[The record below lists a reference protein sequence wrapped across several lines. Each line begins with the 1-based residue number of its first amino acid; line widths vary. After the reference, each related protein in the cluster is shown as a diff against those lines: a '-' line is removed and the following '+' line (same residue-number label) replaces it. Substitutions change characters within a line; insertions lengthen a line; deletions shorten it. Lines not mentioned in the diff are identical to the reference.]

1 MPELASG
8 TSAVHTVRM
17 KSRLDELRSLELFG
31 GLTDQQLSELAAGST
46 EMSVRPGLE
55 LFREGEHA
63 DFWWVL
69 LDGVVD
75 LVRRVGAE
83 ETLVAKM
90 DMPGRWAGGF
100 RAWDDQGVY
109 LATGRGAT
117 TGRVLRIP
125 AEVLRD
131 RVSAWFPL
139 SGHLIEGLYRTA
151 RSIEATARQR
161 QSLVTLG
168 TLAAGL
174 AHEINNPAAAAVRAV
189 DALEDA
195 CQALLESV
203 SQLAAQQVSAQQL
216 GALDMLRQEVTR
228 PAVAP
233 NALALADEEEA
244 LASWLTRHGVGRE
257 WVIAPSLA
265 AAGADL
271 GWCERA
277 ASILDGPA
285 LEPGLEWVASALSV
299 APLLAEMKES
309 SRRISALIA
318 AVKSYSQMDRAS
330 MQRTDVTEGLEST
343 LVMLSHK
350 LGDGVTVVRDY
361 AAGLPPIHA
370 HVGELNQVWTNL
382 IDNAVEAMD
391 GKGVLRLSTR
401 AGQDDIVIDVGDT
414 GPGMPPDVASR
425 AFEAFFTTK
434 EAGQGTGLGLDIA
447 RRIITERHGGTI
459 VIDSRPGRTILRVRI
474 PVHSPKPAI

>member
-1 MPELASG
+1 MASG
-8 TSAVHTVRM
+8 V
-17 KSRLDELRSLELFG
+17 DELRSVELFG
-31 GLTDQQLSELAAGST
+31 GLSDQQLSELMAGST
-46 EMSVRPGLE
+46 EISVRPGLE

-75 LVRRVGAE
+75 LVRRVGRE
-83 ETLVAKM
+83 EAVVAKM
-90 DMPGRWAGGF
+90 DVPGQWAGGF

-109 LATGRGAT
+109 LATGRAAT
-117 TGRVLRIP
+117 SGRMLRIP
-125 AEVLRD
+125 AGVLRD

-139 SGHLIEGLYRTA
+139 GGHLIEGLYRTA

-195 CQALLESV
+195 CQALLTAV
-203 SQLAAQQVSAQQL
+203 GQLAAQRVSAEQL
-216 GALDMLRQEVTR
+216 AALDMLRQQVIP

-233 NALALADEEEA
+233 DALALADAEEA
-244 LASWLTRHGVGRE
+244 LASWLTRHGVSRE
-257 WVIAPSLA
+257 WVIAPALA

-277 ASILDGPA
+277 AGILAGPA
-285 LEPGLEWVASALSV
+285 LEPGLQWVASALSV

-309 SRRISALIA
+309 TRRISALIT

-343 LVMLSHK
+343 LVMLSRK

-361 AAGLPPIHA
+361 AADVPPIHA
-370 HVGELNQVWTNL
+370 HAGELNQVWTNL

-391 GKGVLRLSTR
+391 GHGVLRLSTR
-401 AGQDDIVIDVGDT
+401 AGPDGVVIDIADT
-414 GPGMPPDVASR
+414 GPGMPPGVASR

-434 EAGQGTGLGLDIA
+434 QASQGTGLGLDIA

-459 VIDSRPGRTILRVRI
+459 IIDSRPGQTILRVRI
-474 PVHSPKPAI
+474 PVSPPKPAT